1 MFFPIGRI
9 LTNLAGCACLFAA
22 ALLFP
27 RAALALESTWAEA
40 SHAQVRLLA
49 DSGSGGLRAGIEMR
63 LEKGWHTYWRYPG
76 DAGVPPKFDWSGS
89 ENLESVKIEWPAP
102 ETIVDGSG
110 MKSIGYHERVVFPVA
125 IKPADV
131 GLPVKLKLKVDFAV
145 CEKLCVPADA
155 AMELEI
161 PLESGDLSEILEQA
175 ESLVPRHAMLGEDMD
190 KPGSLS
196 VASIRIEHGAKPRAI
211 ISVSTPEGNAPRL
224 FAEGPTD
231 KWALPL
237 PEKIGES
244 DGLTRFA
251 LVFDGAP
258 PGAKPIPQKIVVTLA
273 AGNDAVEVEI
283 PLE

>member
-1 MFFPIGRI
+1 MFFRIGRI
-9 LTNLAGCACLFAA
+9 LTKLAGCACLLAA
-22 ALLFP
+22 TLLFP
-27 RAALALESTWAEA
+27 RAALALESTWTEA

-49 DSGSGGLRAGIEMR
+49 DSGNASPRAGIEMR

-89 ENLESVKIEWPAP
+89 ENLASAEVQWPAP
-102 ETIVDGSG
+102 ETIADTSG
-110 MKSIGYHERVVFPVA
+110 MKSIGYHERVVFPVV

-175 ESLVPRHAMLGEDMD
+175 ESLVPRRAILGEDMD

-211 ISVSTPEGNAPRL
+211 ISVSAPEGTAPRL

-251 LVFDGAP
+251 LSFDGAP

>member
-1 MFFPIGRI
+1 MFFPIGRN
-9 LTNLAGCACLFAA
+9 LTNLAGCACLLAA
-22 ALLFP
+22 TLLFP
-27 RAALALESTWAEA
+27 RAALALESGWTEA
-40 SHAQVRLLA
+40 SHAQARLLA
-49 DSGSGGLRAGIEMR
+49 DSGNGSLRAGIEIR

-89 ENLESVKIEWPAP
+89 ENLAAAEVQWPAP

-125 IKPADV
+125 IKPADP

-155 AMELEI
+155 TMELDI

-175 ESLVPRHAMLGEDMD
+175 ESLVPRRAMLGEGMD

-196 VASIRIEHGAKPRAI
+196 VASVRIEQGAKPRAI
-211 ISVSTPEGNAPRL
+211 ISVSAPEGSAPRL
-224 FAEGPTD
+224 FAEGPND

-237 PEKIGES
+237 PKKIGES

-251 LVFDGAP
+251 LPFDGAP
-258 PGAKPIPQKIVVTLA
+258 PGANPIPKKIVVTLA
-273 AGNDAVEVEI
+273 DGADAVEVEI

>member
-1 MFFPIGRI
+1 MFFPIRRN
-9 LTNLAGCACLFAA
+9 LTNLAACGCLAA
-22 ALLFP
+22 AAVWFP
-27 RAALALESTWAEA
+27 RAALALESAWTEA
-40 SHAQVRLLA
+40 SHAQTRLLA
-49 DSGSGGLRAGIEMR
+49 DSGSGGLRAGIEIR

-89 ENLESVKIEWPAP
+89 ENLASAEIRWPAP
-102 ETIVDGSG
+102 ETIVDGGG
-110 MKSIGYHERVVFPVA
+110 MKSIGYHERAVFPVVV
-125 IKPADV
+125 KPADV
-131 GLPVKLKLKVDFAV
+131 GLPVKLKLKMDFAV

-155 AMELEI
+155 AMELDI

-175 ESLVPRHAMLGEDMD
+175 ESLVPRRATLGEGMD

-211 ISVSTPEGNAPRL
+211 ISVSSPEGSAPRL
-224 FAEGPTD
+224 FAEGPND

-244 DGLTRFA
+244 DGLTRFS
-251 LVFDGAP
+251 LPLEGAP

>member
-9 LTNLAGCACLFAA
+9 LTNLAGCACLLAA
-22 ALLFP
+22 TLLFP
-27 RAALALESTWAEA
+27 RAALALESTWTEA
-40 SHAQVRLLA
+40 SHAQARLLA
-49 DSGSGGLRAGIEMR
+49 DSGSSGLRAGIEIR

-89 ENLESVKIEWPAP
+89 ENLAAAEVQWPAP
-102 ETIVDGSG
+102 ETIADASG

-125 IKPADV
+125 VKAADP
-131 GLPVKLKLKVDFAV
+131 GLPVKLKLKMDFAV

-155 AMELEI
+155 AMELDI

-175 ESLVPRHAMLGEDMD
+175 ESLVPRRAMLGEGMD
-190 KPGSLS
+190 KPGTLS

-211 ISVSTPEGNAPRL
+211 ISVSAPEGSAPRL
-224 FAEGPTD
+224 YAEGPTD

-237 PEKIGES
+237 PEKIGEA

-251 LVFDGAP
+251 LPFDGAP
-258 PGAKPIPQKIVVTLA
+258 PGVKQIPQKIVVTLA
-273 AGNDAVEVEI
+273 ADNDAVEVEI